1 MKNNEMTG
9 HAHATSNIEHRT
21 SNSEQRTAN
30 SEQRTANSEQRTK
43 ILQEVKVNYFFIDFV
58 L

>member
-30 SEQRTANSEQRTK
+30 SEQRTK
-43 ILQEVKVNYFFIDFV
+43 ILQEGKVNYFFIDFV